1 MELFTSVL
9 ALLSGLAIFMYSMK
23 MTSGGL
29 EAVAGNKL
37 KNVLQK
43 LTDNRIKGVGV
54 GAGVTALIQSST
66 AVTVMVI
73 GFVNAGLLDLH
84 QALWVIMGAN
94 IGTNITSQ
102 LIAFDIGE
110 CAPILAVIGVFI
122 VIFAKNKKFK
132 SMGEILTGLGFIFIS
147 MNIMKDAMAP
157 YADDPRLTGLLQ
169 RMDNPLLGILVG
181 IIFVNII
188 SSSAAAVG
196 VLQAL
201 AMAAAGTGA
210 IDLEHAMYIIMG
222 FNIGTCVTALLSS
235 IGTTKMAS
243 RAALMH
249 LFFNVIGTVI
259 FTIAALV
266 LPVAHWIELLSP
278 TAVARQLA
286 NFHLAFN
293 LIGTI
298 ILLPAGDLIVKLVN
312 LCIPG
317 DEAEKEGQQY
327 LEYLTPAMLRPD
339 FQIAGSSV
347 YITAV
352 TNEVKRM
359 LDKAVENVSR
369 SLRAVLDNNEKVQ
382 QEIDEQEE
390 YVDYLNKEISYYISH
405 CLTQELTEEDALT
418 YSALFK
424 ITGNIE
430 RMGDHATNIAGYAN
444 RLQEK
449 GLELS
454 EYARSEVESMI
465 DIIEKT
471 AKILSHNDGDDIHV
485 RVAKAEQK
493 IDDMTDQYR
502 LNQLDRMKTG
512 VCNGEAC
519 VIYSEM
525 LTDFERLGDHMLNIA
540 EAQERVPETV
550 TVPARKIRNEK
561 KKA

>member
-1 MELFTSVL
+1 
-9 ALLSGLAIFMYSMK
+9 
-23 MTSGGL
+23 
-29 EAVAGNKL
+29 
-37 KNVLQK
+37 
-43 LTDNRIKGVGV
+43 
-54 GAGVTALIQSST
+54 
-66 AVTVMVI
+66 
-73 GFVNAGLLDLH
+73 
-84 QALWVIMGAN
+84 
-94 IGTNITSQ
+94 
-102 LIAFDIGE
+102 
-110 CAPILAVIGVFI
+110 
-122 VIFAKNKKFK
+122 
-132 SMGEILTGLGFIFIS
+132 
-147 MNIMKDAMAP
+147 
-157 YADDPRLTGLLQ
+157 
-169 RMDNPLLGILVG
+169 
-181 IIFVNII
+181 
-188 SSSAAAVG
+188 
-196 VLQAL
+196 
-201 AMAAAGTGA
+201 
-210 IDLEHAMYIIMG
+210 
-222 FNIGTCVTALLSS
+222 
-235 IGTTKMAS
+235 
-243 RAALMH
+243 
-249 LFFNVIGTVI
+249 
-259 FTIAALV
+259 
-266 LPVAHWIELLSP
+266 
-278 TAVARQLA
+278 
-286 NFHLAFN
+286 
-293 LIGTI
+293 
-298 ILLPAGDLIVKLVN
+298 
-312 LCIPG
+312 
-317 DEAEKEGQQY
+317 
-327 LEYLTPAMLRPD
+327 MLRPD